1 MRPVTVRAI
10 VLLLALGALA
20 AGAVPS
26 AAGAAGEP
34 QISGGAIDASDRFVA
49 TWVLAP
55 ETSFQSLEFSST
67 PIPNPM
73 LPASFAGRNLVDSF
87 CAPPPAASCSAPPT
101 LTVYRATDRV
111 ARDRRYYF
119 KVNARDS
126 KGRTRTSPVWVL
138 DPGKPLRP
146 GGGKPSEVPT
156 NTPVLAQPYIAPR
169 RRTIPMPRL
178 ILPAPPQTITGV
190 LRYGVR
196 ARVICPKVAC
206 YALVGM
212 SLGKTALVFSDT
224 TIRPGGR
231 DTFALRPRPSRRAR
245 LARRK
250 RAKLTIRA
258 EIIQPGGKTTS
269 LAKSVRIRR

>member
-1 MRPVTVRAI
+1 MKWVHARAGA
-10 VLLLALGALA
+10 LLLTVAALA
-20 AGAVPS
+20 ACAVTSTAS
-26 AAGAAGEP
+26 ATGEP
-34 QISGGAIDASDRFVA
+34 QISGGAIDATDRFVA

-55 ETSFQSLEFSST
+55 ETSFASLEFSST

-73 LPASFAGRNLVDSF
+73 LPASFAGRNLIDSV
-87 CAPPPAASCSAPPT
+87 CAPPPASCTAPPT
-101 LTVYRATDRV
+101 LTVFRATDRV

-119 KVNARDS
+119 KVNARDA

-138 DPGKPLRP
+138 DARKPLRP
-146 GGGKPSEVPT
+146 GGGKPSDTPT
-156 NTPVLAQPYIAPR
+156 NTPVLGQPYIAPR
-169 RRTIPMPRL
+169 RRTIPTPQL

-196 ARVICPKVAC
+196 ARVLCPKVAC
-206 YALVGM
+206 YALVGL

-224 TIRPGGR
+224 TIRPSGR
-231 DTFALRPRPSRRAR
+231 DTFALRPRPARRAR

-250 RAKLTIRA
+250 RAKLTVQA

-269 LAKSVRIRR
+269 ITKSLRVRR